1 MMMMWRTTHRD
12 SSIRRRPLRA
22 RFRVETDTAA
32 RVAIIGEEPDVPWRD
47 VLESAHVDER
57 LAVAEILSGFAVAEG
72 KLPRIREQA
81 VRSCAAGAIESRR
94 RG

>member
-1 MMMMWRTTHRD
+1 MMWRTTHRN

-22 RFRVETDTAA
+22 RFRIETDTAA
-32 RVAIIGEEPDVPWRD
+32 RVAIIGEEPDVPWLD
-47 VLESAHVDER
+47 VLESAHVP
-57 LAVAEILSGFAVAEG
+57 EILSGFAVAEAE
-72 KLPRIREQA
+72 LPRIREQA